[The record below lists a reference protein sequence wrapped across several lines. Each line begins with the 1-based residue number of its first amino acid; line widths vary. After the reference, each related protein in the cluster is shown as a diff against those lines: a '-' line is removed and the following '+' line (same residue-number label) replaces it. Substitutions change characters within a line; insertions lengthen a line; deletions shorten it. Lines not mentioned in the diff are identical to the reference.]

1 MRLAQLI
8 DAARAAPGKLNF
20 GAAGHATGPHLIAE
34 SIAAEAG
41 VKFTHVPFKN
51 VGGMYVQAINGTLDF
66 ISTTPVVLTTGR
78 GMKGLA
84 IIGETRLPGHPEVPL
99 LKELGYKR
107 SSFPG
112 LMVLGVYAPKGIPAP
127 ASTFIRGACAKA
139 LETPLAKSAADK
151 TSTPIAYADGPA
163 YGAGLIADYS
173 NVGELLNTLGV
184 KAQ

>member
-1 MRLAQLI
+1 MKDQKLI
-8 DAARAAPGKLNF
+8 LLGDSAF
-20 GAAGHATGPHLIAE
+20 AE
-34 SIAAEAG
+34 VAFE
-41 VKFTHVPFKN
+41 
-51 VGGMYVQAINGTLDF
+51 
-66 ISTTPVVLTTGR
+66 
-78 GMKGLA
+78 
-84 IIGETRLPGHPEVPL
+84 

-107 SSFPG
+107 GSFPG

-163 YGAGLIADYS
+163 YGAGLIADYR

-184 KAQ
+184 TAQ